1 MAVAGILLVLRLLV
15 SLSQHRS
22 YAGES
27 PLSHDK
33 TSSKISRRAKNKA
46 LEKEAFMSSGQCVH
60 VTPTCGGM
68 KSYTAVSLC
77 GNCFNVAT

>member
-15 SLSQHRS
+15 SLSLHRS
-22 YAGES
+22 LGQS